1 MLQKKI
7 ILLPLLLLS
16 SCGYEAIYSK
26 KNSVNYDFTV
36 SDLSFVG
43 DRTVNL
49 KIKEKLNNHTLGK
62 KDKDFILKI
71 SSTSEKII
79 LAKNTAGDAT
89 SFKNVISINV
99 DVLINDKFKS
109 NFIILESFNYN
120 NITNKFNLKKY
131 EEEIKI
137 NLSEATSA
145 KLFLIFFSCCFKSN
159 LLEILL

>member
-1 MLQKKI
+1 MLQKQI
-7 ILLPLLLLS
+7 ILLLLLLLS

-49 KIKEKLNNHTLGK
+49 KIKEKLNNYVYGK
-62 KDKDFILKI
+62 KDKDFILRI

-79 LAKNTAGDAT
+79 LSKNTAGDAT
-89 SFKNVISINV
+89 SFKNSISINV
-99 DVLINDKFKS
+99 EVLMNNKFKN

-120 NITNKFNLKKY
+120 NISNKFNLKQY
-131 EEEIKI
+131 EADIKN
-137 NLSEATSA
+137 NLAEAASD
-145 KLFLIFFSCCFKSN
+145 KLIFKLSK
-159 LLEILL
+159 IQ